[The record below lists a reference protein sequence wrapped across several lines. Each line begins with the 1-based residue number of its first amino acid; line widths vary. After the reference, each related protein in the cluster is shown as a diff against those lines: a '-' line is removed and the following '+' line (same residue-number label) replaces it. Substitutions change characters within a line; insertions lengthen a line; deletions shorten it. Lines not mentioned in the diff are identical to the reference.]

1 MNKNHG
7 VSFKVT
13 SSILSMSLLTV
24 MAGAAIAPALNIIR
38 LHFNYVPH
46 LLVQLIV
53 SSPALF
59 IILTNLFFLRISRRY
74 GSRTIAITG
83 LLLYVVA
90 GTNYIHL
97 SRLCLHRHCHWYRHS
112 LSEHH
117 RQHQGRTQFSYNR
130 DAAPLCGLV
139 SWTVRFTIGGLAS
152 FCNLFR

>member
-7 VSFKVT
+7 VSLKVT

-38 LHFNYVPH
+38 LHFSYVPH

-53 SSPALF
+53 SSPALS

-90 GTNYIHL
+90 GTGCY
-97 SRLCLHRHCHWYRHS
+97 
-112 LSEHH
+112 
-117 RQHQGRTQFSYNR
+117 
-130 DAAPLCGLV
+130 
-139 SWTVRFTIGGLAS
+139 FTDNIYTL
-152 FCNLFR
+152 LF